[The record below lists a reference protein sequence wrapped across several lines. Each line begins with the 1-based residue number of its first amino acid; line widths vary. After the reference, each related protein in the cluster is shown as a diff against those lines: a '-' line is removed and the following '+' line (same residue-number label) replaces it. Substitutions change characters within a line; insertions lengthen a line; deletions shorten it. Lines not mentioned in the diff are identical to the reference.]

1 MVHTSLINCNP
12 RTWKIPHF
20 IAFWTLLRVSS
31 FSLHRTKKFFGGSN
45 SQIKCLI
52 IVKWYTNVDYVWR
65 RRTSAA
71 LFWIWYTFLCSQLG
85 PKHEIMISS
94 EIWKG
99 ASNTTSALPRI
110 LCRFTLVIYF
120 ILFFFVWGA
129 HSFLCSGE
137 VRKGEGAKDTHHIYD
152 DKWLRTENKCVLCL
166 FIDANWIT
174 WFECEIRQRVDL
186 VDGLLMVLSFL
197 WVFQWIY

>member
-1 MVHTSLINCNP
+1 MSQWIWLMIHTSLINCNP
-12 RTWKIPHF
+12 KTWKIPHF

-120 ILFFFVWGA
+120 ILFRLRCTFFFMFWW
-129 HSFLCSGE
+129 SK
-137 VRKGEGAKDTHHIYD
+137 KGRGSKRHTPY
-152 DKWLRTENKCVLCL
+152 LR
-166 FIDANWIT
+166 W
-174 WFECEIRQRVDL
+174 
-186 VDGLLMVLSFL
+186 
-197 WVFQWIY
+197 